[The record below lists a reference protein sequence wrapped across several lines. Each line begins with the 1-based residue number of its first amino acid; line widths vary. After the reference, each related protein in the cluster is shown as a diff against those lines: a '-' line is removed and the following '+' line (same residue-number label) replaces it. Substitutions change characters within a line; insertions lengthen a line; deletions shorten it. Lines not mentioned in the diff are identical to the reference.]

1 MSNKLTILFVPMNA
15 LGHLNPMIGFAQN
28 LYPKHRIIFAVS
40 QKSKGQLN
48 KFGFEEEVYEVDD
61 PLFNMEK
68 SKMKEF
74 IKETDF
80 FGNKTPIQGWKETA
94 QSKYFLSGA
103 KTANPKVEQIVDKV
117 KPDLV
122 VLDCTFIL
130 PSLIKNYPW
139 ISLITPNI
147 NYILF
152 DERSPPLGLGALIII
167 IIHTI
172 ILL

>member
-1 MSNKLTILFVPMNA
+1 MGFSWKFFQPKCFTSDPQCPYQISSKSVDGPILYGSPD
-15 LGHLNPMIGFAQN
+15 N
-28 LYPKHRIIFAVS
+28 L
-40 QKSKGQLN
+40 
-48 KFGFEEEVYEVDD
+48 FGFEEEVYEVDD

-68 SKMKEF
+68 NKMKEF

-147 NYILF
+147 NSILF
-152 DERSPPLGLGALIII
+152 DERSPPPGLGALIII
-167 IIHTI
+167 IIHAI
-172 ILL
+172 ILI